1 GEFVMM
7 GGLFMVTFIALDIPY
22 WLALIMA
29 ILVVTIIGWVLEI
42 TVFSRVTGADPV
54 NLIILTIG
62 LAIFLRGVAS
72 IFWGKD
78 SYRVEAFSSLESIK
92 VFGATINFQSVWIMF
107 IAVLILMIL
116 YVLMEKTI
124 IGKAFRGTSDNPL
137 A

>member
-1 GEFVMM
+1 MSDFLQFSVTGITLGSIYAIVALGFVTIYSVTKIINLAQGEFVMM

-72 IFWGKD
+72 IFWGK
-78 SYRVEAFSSLESIK
+78 VEC
-92 VFGATINFQSVWIMF
+92 QH
-107 IAVLILMIL
+107 
-116 YVLMEKTI
+116 
-124 IGKAFRGTSDNPL
+124 
-137 A
+137 